1 MLKIAKYT
9 VYDIAR
15 NKIILSY
22 AIFLLVIS
30 LSLFMLDNDP
40 SRSLNSLMSVM
51 LIVIPLVGIIFSTIF
66 IYNNSEFIELLVA
79 QPVRRSYILLADYL
93 GVAGSLSL
101 AYLIGMAL
109 PVTIYAPGTTGLY
122 LIVTGIAL
130 TFIFTSIAF
139 FCAVISRDKARGIGM
154 ALLLWFFFSVVYD
167 GLLMG
172 FLFLFNDYPLEK
184 PVLFFTMF
192 NPIDLARITVMMK
205 MDIAA
210 LMGYTGAVYRDFF
223 GTNIGMVFT
232 LILLAIWA
240 VIPLIIAVQ
249 IFRKKDL

>member
-1 MLKIAKYT
+1 
-9 VYDIAR
+9 
-15 NKIILSY
+15 
-22 AIFLLVIS
+22 
-30 LSLFMLDNDP
+30 
-40 SRSLNSLMSVM
+40 
-51 LIVIPLVGIIFSTIF
+51 
-66 IYNNSEFIELLVA
+66 
-79 QPVRRSYILLADYL
+79 
-93 GVAGSLSL
+93 
-101 AYLIGMAL
+101 
-109 PVTIYAPGTTGLY
+109 
-122 LIVTGIAL
+122 
-130 TFIFTSIAF
+130 
-139 FCAVISRDKARGIGM
+139 M

-184 PVLFFTMF
+184 HVLFFTMF